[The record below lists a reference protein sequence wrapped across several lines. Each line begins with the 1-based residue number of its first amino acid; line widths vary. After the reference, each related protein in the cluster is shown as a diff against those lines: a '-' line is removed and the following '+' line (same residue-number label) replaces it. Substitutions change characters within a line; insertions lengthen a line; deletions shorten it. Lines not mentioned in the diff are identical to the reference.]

1 LTLVSAE
8 TIIVS
13 METESGGAYSGHRAA
28 GQPAAAL
35 EAHLGYWLRL
45 VSNEVSSAFE
55 RALQK
60 RNISVAEWV
69 AMSQL
74 AAGTELTPAKL
85 AAAMG
90 MTRGAISKV
99 LDKLD
104 AKKLI
109 SRSVSPLDSRVQFL
123 SLTAQARR
131 ILPQLTCIADDN
143 DRHFFAA
150 LGPDQ
155 QASLRHLLRKLAEI
169 HQMTRIPVE

>member
-1 LTLVSAE
+1 
-8 TIIVS
+8 
-13 METESGGAYSGHRAA
+13 METEPQKPYGMSRSADRPGS
-28 GQPAAAL
+28 AL

-45 VSNEVSSAFE
+45 VSNEVSNAFE

-69 AMSQL
+69 AINQL
-74 AAGTELTPAKL
+74 AAGTNLTPARL

-109 SRSVSPLDSRVQFL
+109 SRSVSPLDSRVQLL
-123 SLTAQARR
+123 SLTGQA
-131 ILPQLTCIADDN
+131 
-143 DRHFFAA
+143 
-150 LGPDQ
+150 
-155 QASLRHLLRKLAEI
+155 
-169 HQMTRIPVE
+169 